1 MDVNSNPYLRT
12 QAETSTPGQL
22 LLKAYRDILDLV
34 EEAKES
40 IENNDI
46 ISKAKALSK
55 ASRIVNILRA
65 ALDFEQGGEI
75 AKNLD
80 YLYAVV
86 LDQLALANANNSI
99 ENLEN
104 VKEILTPLYEAWR
117 EAVKKEEG
125 LKSSEDET

>member
-1 MDVNSNPYLRT
+1 MNMNPYLQT
-12 QAETSTPGQL
+12 EAETLTPGQL
-22 LLKAYRDILDLV
+22 LLKAYKDVLDLV
-34 EEAKES
+34 EEAKS
-40 IENNDI
+40 AIEKNDI
-46 ISKAKALSK
+46 ITKAKAISK
-55 ASRIVNILRA
+55 ASRIINVLKA

-86 LDQLALANANNSI
+86 LDQLALANANNNV

-104 VKEILTPLYEAWR
+104 VKEILTPLYEAWK

-125 LKSSEDET
+125 VDSEVDKV

>member
-1 MDVNSNPYLRT
+1 MNTNPYLQT
-12 QAETSTPGQL
+12 EAETLTPGQL
-22 LLKAYRDILDLV
+22 LLKAYKDVFDLV
-34 EEAKES
+34 EEAKKA

-46 ISKAKALSK
+46 ITKAKAISK
-55 ASRIVNILRA
+55 ASRIINVLKA

-86 LDQLALANANNSI
+86 LDQLALANANNNV

-104 VKEILTPLYEAWR
+104 VKEILKPLYEAWQ

-125 LKSSEDET
+125 LEDSENKA

>member
-1 MDVNSNPYLRT
+1 MNMNPYLQT
-12 QAETSTPGQL
+12 EAETLTPGQL
-22 LLKAYRDILDLV
+22 LLKAYKDVLDLV
-34 EEAKES
+34 DEAKNA

-46 ISKAKALSK
+46 MTKAKAISK
-55 ASRIVNILRA
+55 ASRIINVLKA

-86 LDQLALANANNSI
+86 LDQLALANANNSV

-104 VKEILTPLYEAWR
+104 VKEILTPLYEAWK

-125 LKSSEDET
+125 IETENDGI

>member
-1 MDVNSNPYLRT
+1 MNPYLQT
-12 QAETSTPGQL
+12 EAETLTPGQL
-22 LLKAYRDILDLV
+22 LLKAYKDVLDLV
-34 EEAKES
+34 DEAKNA
-40 IENNDI
+40 IEKNDI
-46 ISKAKALSK
+46 ITKAKAISK
-55 ASRIVNILRA
+55 ASRIINVLKA

-86 LDQLALANANNSI
+86 LDQLALANANNSV

-104 VKEILTPLYEAWR
+104 VKEILTPLYEAWK

-125 LKSSEDET
+125 IETENDKI